1 MLTLRKRL
9 KYYQMTDL
17 KPIAQELA
25 EILQHMRKVIDE
37 RPGDAVYFGPKTMVK
52 LDAALER
59 YNDYLKGE

>member
-1 MLTLRKRL
+1 
-9 KYYQMTDL
+9 MTDL